1 MSFHH
6 FQTLTTVD
14 CVLLS
19 EEKIFPV
26 EFCLGNVGTILKQT
40 LIEPVLIDAVN
51 WDILLQCS
59 SGNIDDLWHLWYEKF
74 MSILEECIYIYIPQ
88 STIQNNRSLPWV
100 TKSIRRKMKIRNY
113 YWKKSKTNT
122 SYLPKYRKLR
132 NEVVSMLHFN
142 KKRFV
147 QNVRPTNTKAFWITV
162 KLLRGKTTSSIPVL
176 YDDGQPITS
185 NEDKANI
192 LNQFFCSCF
201 NSALPPLSSD
211 PVRFHH
217 DTNTCPE
224 YLMCNEEEV
233 MDIIW
238 RLDVSKASGPDQISV
253 RILKGTVGSI
263 SPILAGLFNKMIKHE
278 KIPSVWKISNIV
290 PIPKGSNS
298 TSPSNYRPISLLSVV
313 SKVLEKI
320 IYNRVAKNL
329 ESLCPPPS
337 NQWGFLPQRST
348 TSAFIKVTDDWLI
361 QLEEG
366 NEVAAIFFDIKKAF
380 DSVPH

>member
-1 MSFHH
+1 
-6 FQTLTTVD
+6 
-14 CVLLS
+14 
-19 EEKIFPV
+19 
-26 EFCLGNVGTILKQT
+26 
-40 LIEPVLIDAVN
+40 
-51 WDILLQCS
+51 
-59 SGNIDDLWHLWYEKF
+59 
-74 MSILEECIYIYIPQ
+74 MSILEECVYVYIPQ
-88 STIQNNRSLPWV
+88 STIQNKRSLPWV

-201 NSALPPLSSD
+201 NSALHPLSSD

-337 NQWGFLPQRST
+337 NQWRFLPQRST

-361 QLEEG
+361 ELEEG